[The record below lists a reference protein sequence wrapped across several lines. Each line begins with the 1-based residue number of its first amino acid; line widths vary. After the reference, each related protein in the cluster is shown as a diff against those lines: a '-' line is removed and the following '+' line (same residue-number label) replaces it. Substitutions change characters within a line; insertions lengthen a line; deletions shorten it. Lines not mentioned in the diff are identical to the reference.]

1 MRLYGFPFS
10 KFDKRVAAAFVV
22 LSGLR
27 CEYTNRLFSGS
38 CEEYIA
44 LLECKI
50 VKSRGIVQK
59 APSSDQNRERSIEH
73 CSKAES

>member
-1 MRLYGFPFS
+1 MASHFPNLTKELLLLS
-10 KFDKRVAAAFVV
+10 LSYLVCVV
-22 LSGLR
+22 STR
-27 CEYTNRLFSGS
+27 IDFFSGS

>member
-1 MRLYGFPFS
+1 MASPFS
-10 KFDKRVAAAFVV
+10 NLTKELLLLSLSYLVCVV
-22 LSGLR
+22 STR
-27 CEYTNRLFSGS
+27 IDSFRGS

-50 VKSRGIVQK
+50 VKLRGIVQR